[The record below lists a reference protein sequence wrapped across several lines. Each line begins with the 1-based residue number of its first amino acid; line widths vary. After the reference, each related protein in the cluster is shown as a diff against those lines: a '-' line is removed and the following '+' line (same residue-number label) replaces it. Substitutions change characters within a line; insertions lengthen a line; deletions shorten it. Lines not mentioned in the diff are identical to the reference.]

1 MMGGS
6 TAQRMVGL
14 PVVCGVG
21 KRPLELKTGDQND
34 VGRRA
39 IDADEKKDKR
49 TAMMGDDERE

>member
-1 MMGGS
+1 
-6 TAQRMVGL
+6 MVGL